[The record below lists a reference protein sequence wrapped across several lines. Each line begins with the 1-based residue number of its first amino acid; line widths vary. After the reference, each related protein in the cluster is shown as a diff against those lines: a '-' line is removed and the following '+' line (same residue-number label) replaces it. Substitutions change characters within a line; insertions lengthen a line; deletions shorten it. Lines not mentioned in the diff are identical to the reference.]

1 MQTSMRWRALF
12 FVSILSAVL
21 LFSHSLAAYAQDKT
35 LVWDRFDVDISVN
48 TDGTFDVAEHQTI
61 RFINGSFSKG
71 YRDIPKS
78 NFSYLDEWG
87 LVDSSGNVYE
97 QNSSGDPY
105 TFSIDDQGSR
115 YVINWYF
122 PPTANST
129 ETYTLSYRVHDG
141 LRYYEAGDQVWWK
154 AIYSD
159 RPFPVLAAR
168 VRVEAPAGAEVQQ
181 WSAYINSINARDQ
194 AVAEPVNGNSAV
206 VFDLQ
211 QQLDSGE
218 DFEVRVQFTAGI
230 AAGEVQYWQQRADAA
245 AAQQEAELA
254 YQARWQPI
262 ALLGLGAVGLLFL
275 LGGPASL
282 YALWYNFGR
291 DKPVEMVADYLPE
304 PPDELPPGVVGALL
318 DETVDMEDIIATLVD
333 LARRKAISITEEK
346 TENWLSRSTD
356 FIYRRERDDVQLNSY
371 EKKLLTSVFGNKDEV
386 HLSDLK
392 NRFYQKLPDIKES
405 MYDALMDANL
415 FVRKPDRVRTQYTIL
430 GVLALILSAFFGFML
445 LLIFGELT
453 GAAVL
458 PGIGLVATSLGLLIM
473 ARHMPRK
480 TDEGAETAAKWRAFR
495 TYLNNIDH
503 YSDVESQKEIWDRWL
518 PYAIAFGID
527 RQYMRAFE
535 AVNAPAPG
543 WYFPSPEVYG
553 PYRRGYYDRPWIG
566 PRTGSGREASGGG
579 PIFKGDSPGGGL
591 SDMSRGLGTSL
602 AGMSLGLSTMLNSAS
617 STMVSRPAQSS
628 SGSGWSGGSNSGGW
642 SGGGG
647 FSGGGSFG
655 GGGGGGGGGGFS

>member
-1 MQTSMRWRALF
+1 M
-12 FVSILSAVL
+12 
-21 LFSHSLAAYAQDKT
+21 AYAQDKT

-61 RFINGSFSKG
+61 RFINGSFTKG
-71 YRDIPKS
+71 FRDILKN
-78 NFSYLDEWG
+78 NFSYLDQWS
-87 LVDSSGNVYE
+87 LIDSQGNSY
-97 QNSSGDPY
+97 QQSWSGDPY
-105 TFSIDDQGSR
+105 TFSVDDQGGR

-141 LRYYEAGDQVWWK
+141 LRYYEGGDQVWWK

-159 RPFPVLAAR
+159 RPFPVLAGR
-168 VRVEAPAGAEVQQ
+168 VRVSAPPGASIEQ
-181 WSAYINSINARDQ
+181 WAAYINETNARDM
-194 AVAEPVNGNSAV
+194 AVAERVSDASAI

-211 QQLDSGE
+211 QQLNSGE
-218 DFEVRVQFTAGI
+218 DFEVRVQFTAGV
-230 AAGEVQYWQQRADAA
+230 AAGAVQPWQARADEA
-245 AAQQEAELA
+245 AAQREAELA
-254 YQARWQPI
+254 YQAQWRPI
-262 ALLGLGAVGLLFL
+262 ALLGFGLAGLLFL
-275 LGGPASL
+275 LGGPAAL

-318 DETVDMEDIIATLVD
+318 DETVDMQDIIATLVD

-346 TENWLSRSTD
+346 TENWFSNSTD
-356 FIYRRERDDVQLNSY
+356 FIYKRERDDVELNGY
-371 EKKLLTSVFGNKDEV
+371 EKKLLNAVFGSKDEV
-386 HLSDLK
+386 RLSDLK
-392 NRFYQKLPDIKES
+392 NRFYKKLPGIKDS
-405 MYDALMDANL
+405 MYDALIDANL
-415 FVRKPDRVRTQYTIL
+415 FVRKPDTVRTQYAAL
-430 GVLALILSAFFGFML
+430 GIVALIISVGVGIVL
-445 LLIFGELT
+445 LAVFGELT

-458 PGIGLVATSLGLLIM
+458 PAIGMGATALGLLILS
-473 ARHMPRK
+473 RHMPRK
-480 TDEGAETAAKWRAFR
+480 TDGGSETAAKWRAFR
-495 TYLNNIDH
+495 TYLRNIDR

-527 RQYMRAFE
+527 REYIRAFE
-535 AVNAPAPG
+535 AVEAPAPG

-553 PYRRGYYDRPWIG
+553 PYRRGYYGRPWIG
-566 PRTGSGREASGGG
+566 PRTGSGREAGGSG
-579 PIFKGDSPGGGL
+579 PIFQGGERSPGGGL

-602 AGMSLGLSTMLNSAS
+602 AGMSAGLSTMLNSAS
-617 STMVSRPAQSS
+617 STMTSRPVETS
-628 SGSGWSGGSNSGGW
+628 SGSGWSGSSNSGGW